1 MDINLKTVPVPAFRF
16 SSTASLELLLGKRR
30 GAVGKGDPER
40 RNCEQR
46 GKGQRRGNGQGL
58 GEEIQD
64 V

>member
-30 GAVGKGDPER
+30 GAVGKGDPEQ

-46 GKGQRRGNGQGL
+46 QEDK
-58 GEEIQD
+58 EEEMD
-64 V
+64 RD